1 MGCSCDRRY
10 LNQTAGRT
18 SSGLSLLGGGM
29 MGRVAKALGN
39 PPGVWAQI
47 QGTVPV
53 RGSEGLLSLLS

>member
-1 MGCSCDRRY
+1 MGCTCNRRC

-29 MGRVAKALGN
+29 MERVARALGSL
-39 PPGVWAQI
+39 PGVWAQI

-53 RGSEGLLSLLS
+53 GGSKGLLSLQT